1 MKILLCTRTA
11 PYAKQ
16 TLGMGHRIAAQV
28 SGSLDILLVSGNEQ
42 QPFQEMQNLAEEIAV
57 ELRAADVEVGIY
69 EESGKVSANVL
80 REVHEHPYDLVIIG
94 SRGRRG
100 ISKLL
105 FGSTALQITEQVPLP
120 VLVVKGRVRQSNKYL
135 VCTSAGPVS
144 ERTVRFSARLAKQ
157 MGAKVHLLHVMSQ
170 VALNVRGTT
179 LEELEESAEELIAH
193 GSREGQHLEEMLVLS
208 REKGI
213 EARVLVRHGL
223 VVDEIISE
231 ARKGRYEMIITGAHL
246 TPGVPP
252 SMVNDLA
259 GQILLATKRPVLV
272 VH

>member
-1 MKILLCTRTA
+1 MKILLCTRAA

-16 TLGMGHRIAAQV
+16 TLEMGYRIAAQV
-28 SGSLDILLVSGNEQ
+28 LGALDILLVSEEGQAVEAVQ
-42 QPFQEMQNLAEEIAV
+42 SLAEETADKLEAAGVAV
-57 ELRAADVEVGIY
+57 SIHQERGR
-69 EESGKVSANVL
+69 VSAKVL

-120 VLVVKGRVRQSNKYL
+120 VLVVKGRLRQNNKYL
-135 VCTSAGPVS
+135 VCTSTGPVS
-144 ERTVRFSARLAKQ
+144 ERAVRFSARLAKQ
-157 MGAKVHLLHVMSQ
+157 MGATVHLLHVMSQ
-170 VALNVRGTT
+170 VPLDARGTT

-193 GSREGQHLEEMLVLS
+193 GSREGRHLQEMLGLLKQ
-208 REKGI
+208 EGI
-213 EARVLVRHGL
+213 EARALVRHGL
-223 VVDEIISE
+223 VVDEIIGE